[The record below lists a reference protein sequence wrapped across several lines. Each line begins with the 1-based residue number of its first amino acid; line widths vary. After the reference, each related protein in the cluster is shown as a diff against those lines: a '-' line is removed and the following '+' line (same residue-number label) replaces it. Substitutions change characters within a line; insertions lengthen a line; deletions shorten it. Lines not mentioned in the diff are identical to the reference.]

1 MTQQTARTRASRTM
15 RGLLA
20 AGLAVHVA
28 AFFHVA
34 GGGAAPAPVAVA
46 LTMAFAAPLAIAL
59 AGRRLDAVRTS
70 ATVLL
75 SQVLFHV
82 LFTLS
87 PADPSAA
94 VHTGH
99 AHGSALVLPALD
111 SVVPP
116 MWQAH
121 ALAVLV
127 TTAALLAGSRA
138 LAAVEDVAR
147 LALRRLLEAVRP
159 SEPVIVLGA
168 RIPELR
174 VPVLHDRL
182 VVDLALRHRGPPAIA
197 A

>member
-1 MTQQTARTRASRTM
+1 
-15 RGLLA
+15 
-20 AGLAVHVA
+20 
-28 AFFHVA
+28 
-34 GGGAAPAPVAVA
+34 
-46 LTMAFAAPLAIAL
+46 
-59 AGRRLDAVRTS
+59 
-70 ATVLL
+70 VLL
-75 SQVLFHV
+75 SQVLFHI

-87 PADPSAA
+87 PADPRTS

-99 AHGSALVLPALD
+99 VHDAALVLPALD

-121 ALAVLV
+121 AIAALV

-147 LALRRLLEAVRP
+147 LALRRFLTAVASP
-159 SEPVIVLGA
+159 EPVIVLGA
-168 RIPELR
+168 RVPALR

-182 VVDLALRHRGPPAIA
+182 VAVLALRHRGPPAPA